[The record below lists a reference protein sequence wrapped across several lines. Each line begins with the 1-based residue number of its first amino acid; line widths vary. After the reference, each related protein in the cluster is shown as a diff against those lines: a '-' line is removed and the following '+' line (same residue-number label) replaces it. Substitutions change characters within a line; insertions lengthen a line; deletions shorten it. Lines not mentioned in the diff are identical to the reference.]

1 LKKWYLG
8 RRRGRQPDTAAHRE
22 LEDDVEVLED
32 FVLLDQVPEEWLG
45 IARQQCVAE

>member
-8 RRRGRQPDTAAHRE
+8 RRRGRQPDTATDRE

-45 IARQQCVAE
+45 VAR

>member
-22 LEDDVEVLED
+22 LEEDVEVLED
-32 FVLLDQVPEEWLG
+32 FVLLDQVPEERLG
-45 IARQQCVAE
+45 VAR